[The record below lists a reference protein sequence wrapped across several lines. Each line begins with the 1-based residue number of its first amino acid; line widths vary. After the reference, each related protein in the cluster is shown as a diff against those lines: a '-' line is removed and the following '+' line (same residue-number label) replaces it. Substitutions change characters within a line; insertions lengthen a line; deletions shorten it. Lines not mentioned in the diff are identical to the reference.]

1 MTCNDCTCT
10 NSVRIQINCSVRAFG
25 PVGGAESAP
34 VATPKI
40 SIKEA
45 VMIFQASLSVFQR
58 LELLFLDNGS
68 RIMVILSHH
77 DIPVVF
83 PILLSYSVQSVSL
96 AS

>member
-1 MTCNDCTCT
+1 
-10 NSVRIQINCSVRAFG
+10 
-25 PVGGAESAP
+25 
-34 VATPKI
+34 
-40 SIKEA
+40 
-45 VMIFQASLSVFQR
+45 MIFQASLSVFQR